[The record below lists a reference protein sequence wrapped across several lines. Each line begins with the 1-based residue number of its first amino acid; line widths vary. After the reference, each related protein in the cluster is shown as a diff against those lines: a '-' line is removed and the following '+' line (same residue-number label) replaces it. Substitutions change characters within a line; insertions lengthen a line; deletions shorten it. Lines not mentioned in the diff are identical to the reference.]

1 MCLPGRA
8 QRVPP
13 GGVGVEGEPGTVPPS
28 PLVQHFKSPVRVTA
42 CCSCSIDE
50 KSAVNQAPQALRC
63 RVLVRASEGADP
75 GCGTV
80 SAWPTLEQTDKA
92 LCFLATTGCQKPAA
106 GGEILN
112 VSNLYLE
119 PSPASFLAMEVLCV
133 LLLTRLVAEVASKS
147 TETLV
152 SETECCVDM
161 LDSNSSC
168 PVTNQCSP
176 GCYRRWNEDGSSSC
190 IKCKNETLPVSSVYN
205 LTECRSTGIRGMN
218 FQMNISTVT
227 PFMQNVGGPGVAVSL
242 ILGTFFISLFLI
254 LSVAFF
260 FYLKRANKLPNIFYR
275 RNKASVLQ
283 PSETASMIPP
293 PASSASERSQI
304 RKPRYVRRERSLVT
318 SASAAMIPPSETRVS
333 NV

>member
-1 MCLPGRA
+1 MLHDYAVMGKNDHSTAFSKWCVLSVLLQIHHSWLL
-8 QRVPP
+8 QR
-13 GGVGVEGEPGTVPPS
+13 G
-28 PLVQHFKSPVRVTA
+28 A
-42 CCSCSIDE
+42 CSCGE
-50 KSAVNQAPQALRC
+50 AYQQRCQAVT
-63 RVLVRASEGADP
+63 VLLQSHWFLEP
-75 GCGTV
+75 GCGVV
-80 SAWPTLEQTDKA
+80 SAWPSLEQTDKA
-92 LCFLATTGCQKPAA
+92 PCSLATTVCHSQKPAPLQLE
-106 GGEILN
+106 GKFWMPQMCVLN
-112 VSNLYLE
+112 LRSV
-119 PSPASFLAMEVLCV
+119 SFLGMEVPYV

-147 TETLV
+147 TESSV

-205 LTECRSTGIRGMN
+205 LTECRNIGIRGMN

-227 PFMQNVGGPGVAVSL
+227 PFIQNIGGPEVAASL
-242 ILGTFFISLFLI
+242 ILGTFFISVFLI
-254 LSVAFF
+254 LSVASF
-260 FYLKRANKLPNIFYR
+260 FYLKRANKLPNVFYR

-293 PASSASERSQI
+293 PASSV

-318 SASAAMIPPSETRVS
+318 SASAAMISSSETRVS

>member
-1 MCLPGRA
+1 
-8 QRVPP
+8 
-13 GGVGVEGEPGTVPPS
+13 
-28 PLVQHFKSPVRVTA
+28 
-42 CCSCSIDE
+42 
-50 KSAVNQAPQALRC
+50 
-63 RVLVRASEGADP
+63 
-75 GCGTV
+75 
-80 SAWPTLEQTDKA
+80 
-92 LCFLATTGCQKPAA
+92 
-106 GGEILN
+106 
-112 VSNLYLE
+112 
-119 PSPASFLAMEVLCV
+119 MEVPYV

-147 TETLV
+147 TQNSV
-152 SETECCVDM
+152 SEPECCVDL

-168 PVTNQCSP
+168 PATNQCSP

-190 IKCKNETLPVSSVYN
+190 IKCKNETLPVFSVYN
-205 LTECRSTGIRGMN
+205 LTECRTTGSRGMN

-227 PFMQNVGGPGVAVSL
+227 PFLQNIGGPEVAASL

-254 LSVAFF
+254 LSVASF

-293 PASSASERSQI
+293 PASSV

-318 SASAAMIPPSETRVS
+318 STSAAIISSSETRVS

>member
-1 MCLPGRA
+1 
-8 QRVPP
+8 
-13 GGVGVEGEPGTVPPS
+13 
-28 PLVQHFKSPVRVTA
+28 
-42 CCSCSIDE
+42 
-50 KSAVNQAPQALRC
+50 
-63 RVLVRASEGADP
+63 
-75 GCGTV
+75 
-80 SAWPTLEQTDKA
+80 
-92 LCFLATTGCQKPAA
+92 
-106 GGEILN
+106 
-112 VSNLYLE
+112 
-119 PSPASFLAMEVLCV
+119 MEVPYV

-147 TETLV
+147 TESSV

-161 LDSNSSC
+161 LDANSSC

-205 LTECRSTGIRGMN
+205 LTECRNTGTRGMN

-227 PFMQNVGGPGVAVSL
+227 PFIQNIGGPEVAASL

-254 LSVAFF
+254 LSVASF
-260 FYLKRANKLPNIFYR
+260 FYLKRANKLPNVFYR
-275 RNKASVLQ
+275 RNKVSLFLSLLASVLQ

-293 PASSASERSQI
+293 PASSV

-318 SASAAMIPPSETRVS
+318 SASAAMISSSETRVS

>member
-1 MCLPGRA
+1 
-8 QRVPP
+8 
-13 GGVGVEGEPGTVPPS
+13 
-28 PLVQHFKSPVRVTA
+28 
-42 CCSCSIDE
+42 
-50 KSAVNQAPQALRC
+50 
-63 RVLVRASEGADP
+63 
-75 GCGTV
+75 
-80 SAWPTLEQTDKA
+80 
-92 LCFLATTGCQKPAA
+92 
-106 GGEILN
+106 
-112 VSNLYLE
+112 
-119 PSPASFLAMEVLCV
+119 MEVPYV

-147 TETLV
+147 TESSV

-205 LTECRSTGIRGMN
+205 LTECRNTGTRGMN

-227 PFMQNVGGPGVAVSL
+227 PFIQNIGGPEVAASL

-254 LSVAFF
+254 LSVASF
-260 FYLKRANKLPNIFYR
+260 FYLKRANKLPNVFYR
-275 RNKASVLQ
+275 RNKVSLFLSLLASVLQ

-293 PASSASERSQI
+293 PASSV

-318 SASAAMIPPSETRVS
+318 SASAAMISSSETRVS